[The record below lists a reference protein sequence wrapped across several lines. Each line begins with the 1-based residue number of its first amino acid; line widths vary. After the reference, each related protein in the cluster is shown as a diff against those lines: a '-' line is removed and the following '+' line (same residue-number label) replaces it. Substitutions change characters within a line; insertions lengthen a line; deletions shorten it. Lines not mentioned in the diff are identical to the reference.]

1 MCPDNLFLC
10 ACAAPTPAPRA
21 AAALRARAHALLTAT
36 RLASPRA
43 ADMSSGLSAPRRS
56 GASGAMPYH
65 FAAGGVSDAAA
76 NRAWLGS
83 EFGVGAV
90 PMPPGARAAVKHEAA
105 PRARAA
111 GAGGAKAG
119 TPKRKASAAAAP
131 RHGAVAS
138 PAAPDGAPPRTRP
151 HLKVKMPLQP
161 PQPAAF
167 AAPAAAAGAPA
178 AAPVV
183 VRTKPRSVIA
193 GRGPQPP
200 LRLSVLTGAQG
211 ALHGGG
217 ARAGAAAAAPAAAP
231 LPLLA
236 DAPPRAE
243 APEARAPPPPVD
255 EGRALADLQGAVKN
269 VDFAMRESIRDSLLR
284 MSRSFAERAA
294 ARAAGAPA
302 AQLPAFAAAAG
313 AAADG
318 GDSKTAKWLEAVD
331 NGVGTLLY
339 HPYWEDDNAE
349 RAANM
354 PMHAMQP
361 LAAAGGVA

>member
-1 MCPDNLFLC
+1 
-10 ACAAPTPAPRA
+10 
-21 AAALRARAHALLTAT
+21 
-36 RLASPRA
+36 
-43 ADMSSGLSAPRRS
+43 MSSGLSAPRRS

-65 FAAGGVSDAAA
+65 FSGPGGVSDAAA
-76 NRAWLGS
+76 NRAWLGT
-83 EFGVGAV
+83 EFGLGAV
-90 PMPPGARAAVKHEAA
+90 AVPPGARAAVKHEAP

-119 TPKRKASAAAAP
+119 TPKRKANAAV
-131 RHGAVAS
+131 RQGAS
-138 PAAPDGAPPRTRP
+138 PAAPDGAPPRKRP
-151 HLKVKMPLQP
+151 HLKVKMPMQ

-167 AAPAAAAGAPA
+167 AAPAAAAGAA
-178 AAPVV
+178 APPVV

-217 ARAGAAAAAPAAAP
+217 ARAGAVAAAPAAP

-243 APEARAPPPPVD
+243 ALEARAPPPPVD
-255 EGRALADLQGAVKN
+255 EGRALADLQGALKN

-284 MSRSFAERAA
+284 MSRSFADRAA
-294 ARAAGAPA
+294 ARAA
-302 AQLPAFAAAAG
+302 AAG
-313 AAADG
+313 GAEG
-318 GDSKTAKWLEAVD
+318 GDGKTAKWLEAVD

-339 HPYWEDDNAE
+339 HPYWEDDNTSAAE

-354 PMHAMQP
+354 PHAMP
-361 LAAAGGVA
+361 PPVAAAGGGA